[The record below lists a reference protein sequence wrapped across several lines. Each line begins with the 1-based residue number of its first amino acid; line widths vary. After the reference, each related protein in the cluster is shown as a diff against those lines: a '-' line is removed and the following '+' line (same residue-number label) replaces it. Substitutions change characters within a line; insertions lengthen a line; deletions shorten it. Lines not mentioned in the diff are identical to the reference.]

1 MSIPTTTS
9 FKRLSLSVP
18 LNFVFKGKSSCCT
31 AGREFEPTTILFV
44 FLKICQPRPILVYFQ
59 SFQSIIAQFY
69 NKIMWKNNPVSG
81 AGIRAHNLLIT
92 SFVLKPL
99 DQVCHPSSCL
109 FVSILL
115 SLYSFFPSI
124 CLCIGVSFFQLMFLF
139 MISSMYL
146 SVYHSVH
153 YFICTCLCII
163 LYIILYVF
171 VCVSFCTSYYMY
183 FYLYIPLFVSILF
196 VYHSL
201 YACICIY
208 LCIILYIIILSVF
221 LSRFPDECRPS
232 SSLKYFSARKKL
244 PEKER

>member
-139 MISSMYL
+139 MISSIDLPAYHYL
-146 SVYHSVH
+146 HHHS
-153 YFICTCLCII
+153 ICICLCII
-163 LYIILYVF
+163 LYIILYVL
-171 VCVSFCTSYYMY
+171 VCVSFCTSFYMY
-183 FYLYIPLFVSILF
+183 LY
-196 VYHSL
+196 VYHSVHHT
-201 YACICIY
+201 ICIFISTSRYLYLSY
-208 LCIILYIIILSVF
+208 LCIILYMLVYVSICVSFCTSSFYLYF
-221 LSRFPDECRPS
+221 CPDFQTNVVRRRP
-232 SSLKYFSARKKL
+232 
-244 PEKER
+244 